1 MTGAMRLD
9 KWLWAAR
16 FYKSRS
22 LAHAAC
28 EGGKVDVNGQ
38 ASKPSRTIRPGD
50 RVELTLG
57 EWRRECRD
65 QALADRRGPAAEARA
80 LYDDLSPPPPPGRR
94 ARPGRRPRARARAA
108 DQARAPAP
116 RPASRPLIGTPGGPG
131 RPVRADLRSGTVRHR

>member
-1 MTGAMRLD
+1 MRLD

-28 EGGKVDVNGQ
+28 EGGKVDVNAQ

-57 EWRRECRD
+57 EWRREVVIK
-65 QALADRRGPAAEARA
+65 ALADRRGPAAEARA
-80 LYDDLSPPPPPGRR
+80 LYEDLSPPPPRV
-94 ARPGRRPRARARAA
+94 
-108 DQARAPAP
+108 Q
-116 RPASRPLIGTPGGPG
+116 RPLRAVARGPG
-131 RPVRADLRSGTVRHR
+131 LGRPTKRERRLHDRLRGP